1 MRVTASHITMSAQ
14 QTLVDRVDRRESLTE
29 GVSRDGNWE
38 PDAMRD
44 AVTLAQQ
51 STAPATAAPE
61 SLLDRRRGQ
70 LSLAELAQQGQARA
84 QTGAPWLTSA
94 QLDDLESLV
103 RRAAAAGPAATV
115 EGTAALD
122 EAPGT
127 GDRAKIWI
135 LIATIERFTGKKLK
149 VFSPD
154 ELGLGGGSPTAATAA
169 TDGEAMAAV
178 QSAYAGATPAGA
190 TPAAAREARPA
201 PAWGLQYR
209 YEETR
214 YEAETT
220 TFAAQGTVQTADGQQ
235 IAVDVSLTMGRQFVS
250 QQTAEVR
257 LGAAVQDPLVV
268 NFSGTAAE
276 LSDTRYD
283 FDLDNDGQSEQ
294 LRWTGPNSG
303 YLALDTNGNGQVD
316 NGSELFGPT
325 AGDGF
330 AELAAH
336 DADQN
341 QWIDAADPV
350 YDRLRIW
357 SRDSAGNDQ
366 LVALGQRGVG
376 AIYLGHV
383 TTPFSVRDSANQEQ
397 AQVRAS
403 GVYLREDGSAGT
415 VQQLD
420 LVV

>member
-1 MRVTASHITMSAQ
+1 MRITASQITLSSQ

-38 PDAMRD
+38 PDAVRD
-44 AVTLAQQ
+44 AVTLERQ
-51 STAPATAAPE
+51 STTPATAGPE

-84 QTGAPWLTSA
+84 QTGTPWLTSA

-103 RRAAAAGPAATV
+103 RRTAAAGPPAAV
-115 EGTAALD
+115 EGSAALD

-154 ELGLGGGSPTAATAA
+154 ELGLGGGDATGSTAPP
-169 TDGEAMAAV
+169 GGQAMAAV
-178 QSAYAGATPAGA
+178 QSAYAAATPATAPAA
-190 TPAAAREARPA
+190 TPTPT
-201 PAWGLQYR
+201 WGLQYR

-235 IAVDVSLTMGRQFVS
+235 IAVDVNLTMGRQFVS
-250 QQTAEVR
+250 QQTTEVR

-268 NFSGTAAE
+268 NFAGTAAE

-303 YLALDTNGNGQVD
+303 YLAIDANGNGQVD

-336 DADQN
+336 DSDQN
-341 QWIDAADPV
+341 HWIDAADPV

-383 TTPFSVRDSANQEQ
+383 TTPFSVRDSVNQEQ